1 MDEAFCYANLITT
14 SIDFR
19 LIMVDMHG
27 NSPKTLRQELLKQR
41 KEFAARANYTHTTEL
56 LLSKLNAFL
65 ESDGASL
72 RSIALYWPI
81 QDELDLRP
89 TLIAWSKSAFGRLL
103 LLPFA
108 RPDKHLDF
116 YEWRDGDSLIP
127 SKHGVPEPDPN
138 NSDRPTSTPDCILIP
153 CVGWS
158 SSTANGKTH
167 YWRLGYGGGY
177 FDRTLANLRENN
189 PKLICIGI
197 GFDWQKLDDTQWAAQ
212 THDEPLDMLLT
223 ESGLLR

>member
-1 MDEAFCYANLITT
+1 
-14 SIDFR
+14 
-19 LIMVDMHG
+19 MVDMHG

-41 KEFAARANYTHTTEL
+41 KEFASRINYVQATAPILSSLTTL
-56 LLSKLNAFL
+56 LEK
-65 ESDGASL
+65 EGASY
-72 RSIALYWPI
+72 RSVALYWPI

-89 TLIAWSKSAFGRLL
+89 ALMAWSTNVVGRRLA
-103 LLPFA
+103 LPFA

-116 YEWRDGDSLIP
+116 YEWQDGDSLIP

-138 NSDRPTSTPDCILIP
+138 NLDRPAITPDCILIP

-158 SSTANGKTH
+158 SSNKNGKTH

-177 FDRTLANLRENN
+177 FDRTLADLRKKN
-189 PKLICIGI
+189 PKLVCIGI
-197 GFDWQKLDDTQWAAQ
+197 GFDWQKLNDAQWAAQ

>member
-1 MDEAFCYANLITT
+1 MD
-14 SIDFR
+14 
-19 LIMVDMHG
+19 DMHG
-27 NSPKTLRQELLKQR
+27 NSPKTLRQDLLRQR
-41 KEFAARANYTHTTEL
+41 KEFAAGQNYALTKERL
-56 LLSKLNAFL
+56 MIGLNQFL
-65 ESDGASL
+65 TKEGNSL

-81 QDELDLRP
+81 QDELDL
-89 TLIAWSKSAFGRLL
+89 LSALMNWAEQNPERCLA
-103 LLPFA
+103 LPFA

-116 YEWRDGDSLIP
+116 YEWQDGDTLIP
-127 SKHGVPEPDPN
+127 SQHGVPEPSPN
-138 NSDRPTSTPDCILIP
+138 NPARPAITPDCILIP

-158 SSTANGKTH
+158 VSKESGKSH

-177 FDRTLANLRENN
+177 FDRTLSNLRKTN

-197 GFDWQKLDDTQWAAQ
+197 GFDWQKLNDAQWAAQ

>member
-1 MDEAFCYANLITT
+1 
-14 SIDFR
+14 
-19 LIMVDMHG
+19 MVDMHG
-27 NSPKTLRQELLKQR
+27 NSPKTLRQDLLKQR
-41 KEFAARANYTHTTEL
+41 KEFAAGEGYASVKAGLIEGLNGFL
-56 LLSKLNAFL
+56 LKAGQSV
-65 ESDGASL
+65 

-89 TLIAWSKSAFGRLL
+89 TLLEWMKTDAQRRLA
-103 LLPFA
+103 LPYA

-116 YEWRDGDSLIP
+116 FEWQEGDALVP
-127 SKHGVPEPDPN
+127 SAHGVPEPSPSN
-138 NSDRPTSTPDCILIP
+138 TARPQLSPDLILIP

-158 SSTANGKTH
+158 CSKVDGISH

-177 FDRTLANLRENN
+177 FDRTLAQLRKDN
-189 PKLICIGI
+189 PNLICMGI
-197 GFDWQKLDDTQWAAQ
+197 GFDWQKLDDSQWAAQ

>member
-1 MDEAFCYANLITT
+1 MT
-14 SIDFR
+14 
-19 LIMVDMHG
+19 DMHG
-27 NSPKTLRQELLKQR
+27 NSPKTLRQDLLKQR
-41 KEFAARANYTHTTEL
+41 KEFALDKNYVRVFGAIIDSLKVFLE
-56 LLSKLNAFL
+56 KDGAFL
-65 ESDGASL
+65 KAIG
-72 RSIALYWPI
+72 LYWPI

-89 TLIAWSKSAFGRLL
+89 TLIEWSKDVADCQLA
-103 LLPFA
+103 LPFA

-116 YEWRDGDSLIP
+116 YQWAEGDSLNL
-127 SKHGVPEPDPN
+127 SQYGVPEPDTN
-138 NSDRPTSTPDCILIP
+138 NPKRPAIAPDCILIP

-158 SSTANGKTH
+158 SSVSKGKTH

-177 FDRTLANLRENN
+177 FDRTLSVLRKNN

-197 GFDWQKLDDTQWAAQ
+197 GFDWQKLEDAQWAAQ